1 PNIVVRRAGVPDIAI
16 NNHLNLVL
24 MTAYDFQLGLDSRRL
39 ALLTPRNPLPV
50 ELAAGV
56 VHEIENGGLVDFHQY
71 LTQELDMGDFDQ
83 NAKPYDAM
91 ERAVAA

>member
-1 PNIVVRRAGVPDIAI
+1 
-16 NNHLNLVL
+16 